1 MNLSNLK
8 PAAGST
14 HHEKRI
20 GRGQGSGH
28 GGTSTRGHKGAQSRS
43 GYSHKLGFEGGQMPL
58 QRRMP
63 KFGFTNIK
71 RVEYKPINLDTLEAL
86 AANKNLTDIN
96 VETLIEAGFISK
108 NNRVKILGK
117 GELTKALNVTAHA
130 FSQSAIAAIEAK
142 GGKVEKL

>member
-86 AANKNLTDIN
+86 AANKNITDIN
-96 VETLIEAGFISK
+96 IETLIEAGFISK
-108 NNRVKILGK
+108 NNRFKILGK